1 MKDFPKRL
9 LEILNDG
16 MLCLGLV
23 MGHQL
28 QLFDALAA
36 VSLENKPATCTMIAE
51 KADMRERYV
60 REWLCLMVCGKIIEV
75 DESGEKFWMKE
86 DRIEDLCGDNPN
98 ALLVFQ
104 QCVLMCAK
112 AYPAVIE
119 LFRKDGPLGTLNS
132 LLFLVVPRKIALEAY
147 SWMENKMFDEFDKR
161 MAAFSETTHKEDI
174 INKFVPVTEMQN
186 KLEEG
191 GIQVLDVGCGRGMH
205 IAELES
211 VTPCTDHMLNLFA
224 ARCWEVFPEVLFTG
238 IDLSLDAIVGA
249 NKIRDEANA
258 GLDNV
263 SYMQMNGQ
271 MMKDEWTE
279 KFDWVIMFD
288 ACHDQTRPDREMDTS
303 TFMYGMSLSHCLPVG
318 MNSEEEHAEHF
329 YMLPMLQD
337 AMGLGAMWGCEK
349 AKQLLGDA
357 GFRVRIYL
365 RSASSCRKCF
375 RRRTVFPDGSAMP
388 GRLNF
393 VSTLAIVMLTSYLNR
408 IEGIQA
414 IGVHPGAASTALSGN
429 VSPRMRKYTIKGK
442 VILQS
447 RTINAHSREKN
458 KDYTTAEFRRIARE
472 GHAEVNRCLLGRE
485 RLEYADV
492 ETQLQYEEDKIPM
505 RNIACVE
512 TMTIVKTTKF
522 V

>member
-119 LFRKDGPLGTLNS
+119 LFRKDGPLG
-132 LLFLVVPRKIALEAY
+132 
-147 SWMENKMFDEFDKR
+147 MENKMFDEFDKR

-205 IAELES
+205 IAELG
-211 VTPCTDHMLNLFA
+211 
-224 ARCWEVFPEVLFTG
+224 RYFPKSFFTG

-288 ACHDQTRPDREMDTS
+288 ACHDQTRPDRCLREIYRVLKPDGLFSMVETNGTSNVYKDREMDTS

-318 MNSEEEHAEHF
+318 MNSE
-329 YMLPMLQD
+329 D

-357 GFRVRIYL
+357 GFQKIEIRPNPFSKFCSNILYL
-365 RSASSCRKCF
+365 CRK
-375 RRRTVFPDGSAMP
+375 
-388 GRLNF
+388 
-393 VSTLAIVMLTSYLNR
+393 
-408 IEGIQA
+408 
-414 IGVHPGAASTALSGN
+414 
-429 VSPRMRKYTIKGK
+429 
-442 VILQS
+442 
-447 RTINAHSREKN
+447 
-458 KDYTTAEFRRIARE
+458 
-472 GHAEVNRCLLGRE
+472 
-485 RLEYADV
+485 
-492 ETQLQYEEDKIPM
+492 
-505 RNIACVE
+505 
-512 TMTIVKTTKF
+512 
-522 V
+522 